1 MDKQSWR
8 STEIALKNSLC
19 IFYWHMM
26 VTQKSHGK
34 NIKICTSTIL
44 NEFSKLKVSL
54 SLTQVG
60 DSHLEGGGGMKA
72 RS

>member
-1 MDKQSWR
+1 
-8 STEIALKNSLC
+8 
-19 IFYWHMM
+19 MM

>member
-1 MDKQSWR
+1 
-8 STEIALKNSLC
+8 
-19 IFYWHMM
+19 MM

-54 SLTQVG
+54 SMHAERARGGQLKLANHTSKVG
-60 DSHLEGGGGMKA
+60 VA
-72 RS
+72 